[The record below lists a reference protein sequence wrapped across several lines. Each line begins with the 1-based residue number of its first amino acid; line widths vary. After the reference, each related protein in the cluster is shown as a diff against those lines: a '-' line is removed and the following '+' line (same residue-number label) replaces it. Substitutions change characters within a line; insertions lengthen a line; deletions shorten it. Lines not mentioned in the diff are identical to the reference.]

1 MAQPSNLPRSIKH
14 EIVRKLLHLPVFLF
28 PWLAMHSLV
37 LFWVVGLVLI
47 LIYIGIYYLE
57 IKTSVQV
64 PLLTR
69 LIHYCR
75 RGSTLDWGPIY
86 LMLGFLVASNLGPVK
101 NLWFCAY
108 IIAVCDS
115 MASLVGKSL
124 GGPRLGKL
132 SKTYAGSTAFLVL
145 ALVGSLYFFSP
156 GQAIGVAV
164 VLTLVE
170 MLSVRDLD
178 NFTFPVSTAL
188 LLISKMSF

>member
-1 MAQPSNLPRSIKH
+1 M
-14 EIVRKLLHLPVFLF
+14 
-28 PWLAMHSLV
+28 
-37 LFWVVGLVLI
+37 
-47 LIYIGIYYLE
+47 
-57 IKTSVQV
+57 
-64 PLLTR
+64 
-69 LIHYCR
+69 
-75 RGSTLDWGPIY
+75 LDWGPIY

-145 ALVGSLYFFSP
+145 ALVGSLYFFSS
-156 GQAIGVAV
+156 GRGVGEAG

-170 MLSVRDLD
+170 MLLVRDLD
-178 NFTFPVSTAL
+178 NFTLPVSTAL
-188 LLISKMSF
+188 LLILK

>member
-1 MAQPSNLPRSIKH
+1 MGQPSSLPRSIKH
-14 EIVRKLLHLPVFLF
+14 EVARKLLHLPVFLF
-28 PWLAMHSLV
+28 PWIATHSLV
-37 LFWVVGLVLI
+37 LFWAVGIGLI

-57 IKTSVQV
+57 IKLKVQV

-75 RGSTLDWGPIY
+75 RGPTLDWGPIY
-86 LMLGFLVASNLGPVK
+86 LMVGFLVASNLGPVK

-132 SKTYAGSTAFLVL
+132 SKTYVGSAAFLML
-145 ALVGSLYFFSP
+145 ALVGFIYFFSP
-156 GQAIGVAV
+156 GHAVGLAI

-170 MLSVRDLD
+170 MFSVHDLD
-178 NFTFPVSTAL
+178 NFTLPVSTAL
-188 LLISKMSF
+188 LLILK